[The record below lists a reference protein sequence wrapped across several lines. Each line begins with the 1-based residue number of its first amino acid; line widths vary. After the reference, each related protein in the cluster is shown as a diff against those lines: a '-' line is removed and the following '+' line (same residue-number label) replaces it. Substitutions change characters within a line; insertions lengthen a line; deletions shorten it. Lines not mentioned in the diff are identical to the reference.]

1 MKMPKRFT
9 DTDIWEKEWF
19 MSLTPDN
26 KCFVKY
32 VRDKCDIAGVWKP
45 NYTLA
50 SYVIGSKV
58 TEEILLGIDEGK
70 QFQKLPDSK
79 ILCVDFVRFQYGS
92 ELNPNSPIH
101 KKVLEILERYE
112 INYGVKEIENKS
124 IFIKPTQE
132 EVEAEMKVKIDEWNA
147 KREASKFINY
157 YESVGWSVGKNKMKS
172 WKHAVSGWLTRAK
185 LDKPPVNTE
194 SIKER
199 LKSLGNKKLS
209 EL

>member
-19 MSLTPDN
+19 MSLSPDH
-26 KCFVKY
+26 KCLVKY

-70 QFQKLPDSK
+70 QFQKLPDNK

-101 KKVLEILERYE
+101 KKVLEILERYD
-112 INYGVKEIENKS
+112 ITYGTKEIENKS
-124 IFIKPTQE
+124 IFTKPTQE
-132 EVEAEMKVKIDEWNA
+132 EVEAEMKLKIDEWNA
-147 KREASKFINY
+147 KREAIKFINY
-157 YESVGWSVGKNKMKS
+157 YESVGWSVGKHKMKS
-172 WKHAVSGWLTRAK
+172 WKHAVAGWLTRAK

-199 LKSLGNKKLS
+199 LKSLGNKKIS

>member
-19 MSLTPDN
+19 MSLSPDH
-26 KCFVKY
+26 KCLVKY
-32 VRDKCDIAGVWKP
+32 VRDKCDLAGVWKP

-70 QFQKLPDSK
+70 QFQKLPDCK
-79 ILCVDFVRFQYGS
+79 ILCVDFVRFQYGT

-101 KKVLEILERYE
+101 KKVLDILERYD
-112 INYGVKEIENKS
+112 INYGTKEIENRS

-132 EVEAEMKVKIDEWNA
+132 QVEAEMKLKIDEWNA

-157 YESVGWSVGKNKMKS
+157 YESVGWAVGRNKMKS
-172 WKHAVSGWLTRAK
+172 WKHAITNWLTRAK
-185 LDKPPVNTE
+185 LDKPPVNSETL
-194 SIKER
+194 KER
-199 LKSLGNKKLS
+199 LKTLGNKKLS